1 MDHPKPWLRY
11 VDADDIED
19 QTLDLDNMKVRNA
32 QHDDLGTVDGLIVDE
47 ASGRTV
53 YVVVN
58 AGGWFKTK
66 QFLVPIGQLH
76 LDSDR
81 DALVVNLSKET
92 INQFPGFD
100 TDEFDTL
107 SEADIKRINDSIS
120 SVFEPGQSYGADEP
134 YSAAWNRP
142 SYRSPDW
149 WTAGPVLP
157 NRMGASAFEKPVEYP
172 SVASD
177 STRRRAAGEQS
188 DSSPHFDGRAQP
200 GDVLGV
206 ETGGEESHL
215 GDTKE
220 TEDDR
225 RHKAEKNARKR

>member
-120 SVFEPGQSYGADEP
+120 SVFEPGQSYGAEEP

-149 WTAGPVLP
+149 WTAGPLLP

-177 STRRRAAGEQS
+177 STGRRAAGEQP

-215 GDTKE
+215 GDTRE

-225 RHKAEKNARKR
+225 RRKAEKSSRK